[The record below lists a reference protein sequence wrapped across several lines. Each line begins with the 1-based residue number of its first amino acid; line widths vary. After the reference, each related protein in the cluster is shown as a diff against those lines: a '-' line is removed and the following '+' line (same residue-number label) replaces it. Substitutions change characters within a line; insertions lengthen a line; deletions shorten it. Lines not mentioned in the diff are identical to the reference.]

1 MISPLHS
8 FGLQKEDF
16 FTLGIDLHRPECVWS
31 DKDGIWVS
39 DNRGGIGK
47 LSASGEATLLGSG
60 IAEPNGFCRLPDG
73 SFLIG
78 GLSDGK
84 VHLIKPNGETS
95 VYLREIEGSRLG
107 VVNHAW
113 HDRQSRTWVS
123 VMTRSEHWYN
133 KLHDRNP
140 DGYIILIDE
149 SGSRIVAD
157 GLDLTNEVKVSP
169 DGRWLYAAETLG
181 RRIVRFPI
189 MDKNRLGPKEFFGP
203 EDLGPGANPDGLT
216 IDAEGNIWIALIV
229 KNGIAVITAEGDY
242 IELFTDINSAALTK
256 FQKANEQL
264 TATANDL
271 VDCAGDMLKLPTSIA
286 FGGEDMRTVYIGSL
300 LLPHLYCFRSPV
312 PGVNPYEL

>member
-8 FGLQKEDF
+8 FHLKKEHF
-16 FTLGIDLHRPECVWS
+16 FRLGSDLHRPECVWT

-39 DNRGGIGK
+39 DSRGGVGK
-47 LSASGEATLLGSG
+47 LSASGQAVLLGNG
-60 IAEPNGFCRLPDG
+60 IAEPNGFCRRPDG
-73 SFLIG
+73 SFLVG

-95 VYLREIEGSRLG
+95 VYLQEIEGGRLG

-113 HDRQSRTWVS
+113 HDRQGRTWIS

-133 KLHDRNP
+133 KLQDRDP

-149 SGSRIVAD
+149 SGARIVAD
-157 GLDLTNEVKVSP
+157 GLDLTNEVKISP
-169 DGRWLYAAETLG
+169 DGRYLYAAETLG
-181 RRIVRFPI
+181 RRIVRYPI
-189 MDKNRLGPKEFFGP
+189 LANNRLGPKEFFGP

-216 IDAEGNIWIALIV
+216 IDAEGNVWIALIAR
-229 KNGIAVITAEGDY
+229 NGIGVITAEGDY
-242 IELFTDINSAALTK
+242 IELFTDVNSEGLNKWLKASERLAATP
-256 FQKANEQL
+256 
-264 TATANDL
+264 NDL

-286 FGGEDMRTVYIGSL
+286 FGGEEMKTVYIGSL

-312 PGVNPYEL
+312 PGVKPY